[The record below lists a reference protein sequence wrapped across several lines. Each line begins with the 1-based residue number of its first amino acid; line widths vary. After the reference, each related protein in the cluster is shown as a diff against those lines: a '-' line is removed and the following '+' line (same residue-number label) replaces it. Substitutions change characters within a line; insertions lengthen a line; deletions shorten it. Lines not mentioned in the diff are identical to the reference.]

1 MQRVRLVNLKLGDP
15 DDLEIYAGAALWTW
29 MQTPKFKMIGAFEVG
44 SEDMFWTRGTMLSHS
59 VTIDVWAEVPIETA
73 TLLKLAG
80 LTEDR

>member
-15 DDLEIYAGAALWTW
+15 DDLEIYASAALWTW
-29 MQTPKFKMIGAFEVG
+29 MQTPEFKMISAFEVEY
-44 SEDMFWTRGTMLSHS
+44 EDMFWTCGTILSHS

-80 LTEDR
+80 LCG